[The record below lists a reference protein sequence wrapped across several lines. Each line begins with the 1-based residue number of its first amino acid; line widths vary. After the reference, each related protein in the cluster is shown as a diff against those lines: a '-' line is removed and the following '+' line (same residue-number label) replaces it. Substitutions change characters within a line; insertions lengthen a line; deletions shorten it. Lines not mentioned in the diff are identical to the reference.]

1 MLFEARGFSPVSFP
15 VFFCLT
21 MELPITQPMNTKS
34 RNTKLKSLIAL
45 TAALG
50 LCAVLAATQTSPA
63 APLHALKKPVAGSAA
78 LVAAGKGIAENNGC
92 NGCHSATY
100 AGKQGFS
107 PSIRANGVTKQYK
120 LATFERVMN
129 TGVTEDGGHVEKPMP
144 VYHMDAKKSAPL
156 YAFLESLK

>member
-1 MLFEARGFSPVSFP
+1 
-15 VFFCLT
+15 
-21 MELPITQPMNTKS
+21 MNTK
-34 RNTKLKSLIAL
+34 KSLAVL
-45 TAALG
+45 SAAFA
-50 LCAVLAATQTSPA
+50 LCATVAGIQTSPA
-63 APLHALKKPVAGSAA
+63 APVHALKHPAVGGNTA
-78 LVAAGKGIAENNGC
+78 LIAQGKGIAESNGC

-100 AGKQGFS
+100 AGKKGFS

-156 YAFLESLK
+156 YAFLTSLK

>member
-1 MLFEARGFSPVSFP
+1 
-15 VFFCLT
+15 
-21 MELPITQPMNTKS
+21 MNTQ
-34 RNTKLKSLIAL
+34 KSLITL
-45 TAALG
+45 SAAFG
-50 LCAVLAATQTSPA
+50 LCAVFAGIQTLPA
-63 APLHALKKPVAGSAA
+63 APVRTLKKPIASNTA
-78 LVAAGKGIAENNGC
+78 LIAAGKSIAESNGC

-100 AGKQGFS
+100 AGKKGFS

-156 YAFLESLK
+156 YAFLTSLK